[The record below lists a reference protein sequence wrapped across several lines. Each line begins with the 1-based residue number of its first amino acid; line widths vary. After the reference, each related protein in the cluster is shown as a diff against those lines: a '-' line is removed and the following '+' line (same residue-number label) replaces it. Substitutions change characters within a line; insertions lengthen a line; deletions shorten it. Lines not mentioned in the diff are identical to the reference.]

1 MYITV
6 KVLPKAA
13 ELYQKN
19 PTNRRIADDQRFHFE
34 ITGDQEVDWVEQQIY
49 TLLTYHFCMA
59 REKALARIVISDP
72 AEGDA

>member
-1 MYITV
+1 
-6 KVLPKAA
+6 
-13 ELYQKN
+13 LYQKN

-59 REKALARIVISDP
+59 REKALARIVIS
-72 AEGDA
+72 